1 MREPR
6 LREMPP
12 CGRGGS
18 RALDSHVWPLQPS
31 LPKVSPLS
39 LAFLLHLLRHFR
51 STSSSTPLTTSSQSI
66 LLLLFGK

>member
-31 LPKVSPLS
+31 LPKVSPL
-39 LAFLLHLLRHFR
+39 FLLHLLRHFR